1 LKVLIS
7 EEGVSPVIIDIENFD
22 QATLT
27 DGQRVWHFT
36 DGIKVIDYKCQ
47 EQGLLDEWAFE

>member
-7 EEGVSPVIIDIENFD
+7 EEGVDRLIIDIENFD

-27 DGQRVWHFT
+27 DRQRAWHFT
-36 DGIKVIDYKCQ
+36 DGVKVIDHRCQ
-47 EQGLLDEWAFE
+47 EQGLLDDWAFK